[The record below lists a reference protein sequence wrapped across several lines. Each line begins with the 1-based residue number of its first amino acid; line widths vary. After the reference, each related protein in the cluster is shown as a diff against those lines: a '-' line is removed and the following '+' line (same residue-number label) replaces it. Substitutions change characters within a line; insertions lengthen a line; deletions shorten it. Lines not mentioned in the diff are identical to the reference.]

1 MQEPVARL
9 PFGLAL
15 VFGVPTAAAGHAQRC
30 ETFPLFLFLSEDSIM
45 CPEIQTTSPLSPRR
59 RSLLSLIFRALGGG
73 QEDFTQGPVRQAVIL
88 LAIPMVLEMVMESIF
103 AVADIF
109 FVSNLGPGAIA
120 AVGLTEATVTLLFA
134 LAIGISMA
142 TTAMVARRIGEKDA
156 EGAATAAVQAL
167 WIGLGLSVIVGTVGV
182 LFAPRILG
190 LMGAEA
196 DVVRKGA
203 GYTAVLLGG
212 SGTIM
217 FLFLINAVFRG
228 AGDATIA
235 MRSLWLANGIN
246 LILDPCLIFGLGPF
260 PEMGVAGAAIATTI
274 GRGIGVAYQLRCLFK
289 GKSRVPVRFDRLR
302 PIPAVMLR
310 LMRLSLGGVLQF
322 LIATSSWIGLV
333 RIVSS
338 FGSEAVAGYTVAIR
352 VVMFTILPAWGLSN
366 AAATLVG
373 QSLGAR
379 KPERAEEA
387 VWHAA
392 RYNAIFLTAVGI
404 LFWLSAR
411 WILAIFTAD
420 PVVAGYGI
428 DCLRIFAIG
437 YPLYALAMVLTQS
450 FNGAGDTYTPTVINF
465 FCFWMLQIPLAY
477 ALAHGAGLGPR
488 GVFYAVVVAESVM
501 AVMAFALF
509 RRGKWK
515 SKVV

>member
-1 MQEPVARL
+1 MSLEVENPS
-9 PFGLAL
+9 AL
-15 VFGVPTAAAGHAQRC
+15 TAQR
-30 ETFPLFLFLSEDSIM
+30 
-45 CPEIQTTSPLSPRR
+45 
-59 RSLLSLIFRALGGG
+59 RSMLSLIFRALSGA

-88 LAIPMVLEMVMESIF
+88 LAIPMVLEMVMESVF

-120 AVGLTEATVTLLFA
+120 AVGLTEASVTLLFA
-134 LAIGISMA
+134 LAIGLSMA

-167 WIGLGLSVIVGTVGV
+167 WIGLGFSVVIGTIGV
-182 LFAPRILG
+182 TFAPRILG

-196 DVVRKGA
+196 EVVRQGA

-217 FLFLINAVFRG
+217 FLFLINAIFRG

-235 MRSLWLANGIN
+235 MRALWLANGVN

-260 PEMGVAGAAIATTI
+260 PEMGVTGAAIATTI
-274 GRGIGVAYQLRCLFK
+274 GRGIGVAYQLRCLLS
-289 GKSRVPVRFDRLR
+289 GSSRVVVDLQRLR
-302 PIPAVMLR
+302 PIPKVMLR
-310 LMRLSLGGVLQF
+310 LMRLSLGGIMQF
-322 LIATSSWIGLV
+322 LIATSSWIGLI
-333 RIVSS
+333 RIVAG
-338 FGSEAVAGYTVAIR
+338 FGSEAVAGYTVAVR
-352 VVMFTILPAWGLSN
+352 VVIFTILPAWGLSN

-373 QSLGAR
+373 QSLGAG
-379 KPERAEEA
+379 KPDRAETA

-392 RYNAIFLTAVGI
+392 RYNAIFLSTIGI
-404 LFWLSAR
+404 GFWIAAE
-411 WILAIFTAD
+411 WILGFFTTD

-428 DCLRIFAIG
+428 DCLRIFALG
-437 YPLYALAMVLTQS
+437 YPLYALAMVMTQS
-450 FNGAGDTYTPTVINF
+450 FNGAGDTDTPTVINF

-488 GVFYAVVVAESVM
+488 GVFFAVVVAESVM
-501 AVMAFALF
+501 ALVAFMVF

-515 SKVV
+515 LKQV